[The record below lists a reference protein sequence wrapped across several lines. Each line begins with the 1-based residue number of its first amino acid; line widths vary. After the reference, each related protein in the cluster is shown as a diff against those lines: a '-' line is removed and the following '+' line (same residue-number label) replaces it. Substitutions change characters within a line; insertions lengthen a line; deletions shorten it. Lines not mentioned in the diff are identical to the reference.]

1 MKKITNILKRAL
13 RKSANNLIKEDGTIH
28 NNDIFISDGN

>member
-13 RKSANNLIKEDGTIH
+13 RKSANNIIKEDSTHG
-28 NNDIFISDGN
+28 NNM